1 MDETTPSADESPV
14 VTKAPVEPIVL
25 VVSATMMALTV
36 ILMFAT
42 RKHLRAKQI
51 SPADSPIRVE

>member
-1 MDETTPSADESPV
+1 
-14 VTKAPVEPIVL
+14 VL